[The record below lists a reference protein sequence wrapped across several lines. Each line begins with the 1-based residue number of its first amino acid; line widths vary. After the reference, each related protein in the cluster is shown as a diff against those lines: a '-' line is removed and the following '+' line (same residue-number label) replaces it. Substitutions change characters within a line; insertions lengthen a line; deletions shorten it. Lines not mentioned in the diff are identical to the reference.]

1 MVLTGVFASCNLF
14 LRLPFIAD
22 AGAIPLLVLT
32 MLPLMTLFSLPISSS
47 LAIATVRAQHVIHQ
61 ELLVLSFF
69 KNARRALI
77 QAILIF
83 STLATMLY
91 AILVFQLAPQSYQ
104 KGKQLLIKA
113 AQERLL
119 SLEPN
124 KFHSPFSSVTFFFRE
139 KDKRDPDNPAF
150 NKLFLVFIPSR
161 ERNERYFFT
170 ADRGLIKRDRLFL
183 YNGSMHTFKGG
194 HIHSATFQET
204 EIDFQRF
211 IDVEKNRTQLSN
223 LKFFTWDKLIASWQ
237 TERDA
242 LIEFHK
248 RSAQSLWQFCSPFI
262 VFFLASVLGLTS
274 LIANVVLCGIV
285 YLFSYI
291 SMTGAQTQGTA
302 LWLALLFLYLPLL
315 CSIGCSFYVYMRHG
329 RL

>member
-1 MVLTGVFASCNLF
+1 
-14 LRLPFIAD
+14 
-22 AGAIPLLVLT
+22 
-32 MLPLMTLFSLPISSS
+32 ML
-47 LAIATVRAQHVIHQ
+47 
-61 ELLVLSFF
+61 
-69 KNARRALI
+69 
-77 QAILIF
+77 
-83 STLATMLY
+83 
-91 AILVFQLAPQSYQ
+91 LVFQLAPQSYQ

-124 KFHSPFSSVTFFFRE
+124 KFHTPFSSLTFFFRE
-139 KDKRDPDNPAF
+139 KDKKNDPDNPIF
-150 NKLFLVFIPSR
+150 HKLFLVFIPSR

-170 ADRGLIKRDRLFL
+170 ADRGWMKRDRLYL
-183 YNGSMHTFKGG
+183 RNGSMHTFKGG

-211 IDVEKNRTQLSN
+211 IDAEKNRPQLSN
-223 LKFFTWDKLIASWQ
+223 LKFFTLDRLLASWR
-237 TERDA
+237 TERDV

-248 RSAQSLWQFCSPFI
+248 RVAQSLWQFASPFV
-262 VFFLASVLGLTS
+262 VFFLASVGGFTS
-274 LIANVVLCGIV
+274 LIANVILCGVV

-315 CSIGCSFYVYMRHG
+315 CSIGCSFYLYMRYG